1 VGGGGLGDPVM
12 AAMAAPAIRFD
23 NLTLGYDRHPVV
35 HHLSGEVAPGT
46 LLALVGPNGAGKSTL
61 LKAIAGEI
69 APLEGA
75 LRIDGASRP
84 DIAYLPQQSA
94 LDASFP
100 VNVFDLVAM
109 GLWRQTGAFRA
120 LGRAG
125 RARVDEALAAVGLGG
140 FERRP
145 IGSLSGGQL
154 QRARFA
160 RLLLQDAPLILLDEP
175 YTAIDVKTVADLAG
189 LVHRWH
195 RESRTVI
202 AVLHDLE
209 HVRGHYPETLL
220 LAREPVAYGPTAQAL
235 SAESLFRARQQ
246 AEAFDAEAPVCRR
259 PPSRAAA

>member
-1 VGGGGLGDPVM
+1 
-12 AAMAAPAIRFD
+12 MAAPAIHFE

-35 HHLSGEVAPGT
+35 HHLSAEVAPGA

-69 APLEGA
+69 VPLDGA
-75 LRIDGASRP
+75 LRIDGATRA

-100 VNVFDLVAM
+100 INVFDLVAM
-109 GLWRQTGAFRA
+109 GLWRQVGAFRA

-125 RARVDEALAAVGLGG
+125 RARVDEALAAVGLSG

-175 YTAIDVKTVADLAG
+175 YAAIDLKTVADLAA

-195 RESRTVI
+195 GERRTVI

-209 HVRGHYPETLL
+209 HVRRHYPHTLL
-220 LAREPVAYGPTAQAL
+220 LAREPIAYGPTAQAL
-235 SAESLFRARQQ
+235 SAETLSRATQQ
-246 AEAFDAEAPVCRR
+246 ADVFDADATVCRR